1 MGTDAGMSQR
11 ATGLAPSGSGWDR
24 LAQAVAEILPPA
36 EVDAIWVFTPL
47 RRDTKEWGTAVISR
61 VDGER
66 RRIYTA
72 RYGLAVKGKDRG
84 KFEAS
89 VQEVGTGPLE
99 ALERLLQE
107 AQRRIDDEHPPLS
120 ISPETWF
127 PTTPAYPPADGPTG

>member
-1 MGTDAGMSQR
+1 MGV
-11 ATGLAPSGSGWDR
+11 APSASGWER
-24 LAQAVAEILPPA
+24 LAQAVAEVLPPA
-36 EVDAIWVFTPL
+36 EVDAIWIFTPL
-47 RRDTKEWGTAVISR
+47 RRDAKEWGTAVISR

-99 ALERLLQE
+99 ALERLLRE
-107 AQRRIDDEHPPLS
+107 AQRRIDDEHPPVP
-120 ISPETWF
+120 ISPDTWF
-127 PTTPAYPPADGPTG
+127 PVTPGDPPADGPTG

>member
-1 MGTDAGMSQR
+1 MTHRSLTA
-11 ATGLAPSGSGWDR
+11 AASGSGWER

-47 RRDTKEWGTAVISR
+47 RRDAKEWGTAVISR

-89 VQEVGTGPLE
+89 VEEVGTGPVE
-99 ALERLLQE
+99 AVGRLLQE
-107 AQRRIDDEHPPLS
+107 AQRRIDDEQPPLP

-127 PTTPAYPPADGPTG
+127 PPTPADSPDNGPTG